1 MLPSVLGLRDLGPG
15 QLMVNTAVVE
25 QFLNDTHTLLSRGK
39 LARYTPVLRAGWLEL
54 LCKVAAVPLTA
65 RPHTLS
71 SAFLS
76 SWDTQ
81 DVGPHQLLP
90 VGPIGTAPQRAASLC
105 IIRSIILLP
114 TITVIAWCHF

>member
-76 SWDTQ
+76 SWDNP
-81 DVGPHQLLP
+81 GC
-90 VGPIGTAPQRAASLC
+90 GTPSAAACGANRHGSPASGFPL
-105 IIRSIILLP
+105 
-114 TITVIAWCHF
+114 HN